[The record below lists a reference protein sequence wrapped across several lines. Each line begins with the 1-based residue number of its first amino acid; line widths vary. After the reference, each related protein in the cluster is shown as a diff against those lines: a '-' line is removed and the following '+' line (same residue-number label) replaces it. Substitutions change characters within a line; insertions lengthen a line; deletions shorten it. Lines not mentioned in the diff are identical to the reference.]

1 MPEIRE
7 AYKEHFQSPL
17 QIKEAR
23 TTEERDE
30 ELSAATRFQ
39 EIVAMEEQ
47 SDRLTIGTDIVKK
60 AIRKTKSNRAP
71 DRSKWKAEWIK
82 KGGKE
87 MEKSLSKLFN
97 RIEEERQVPRQWDQI
112 LIRSLYKK
120 GPKEDLGNQRGI
132 FLTNIISKIYE

>member
-1 MPEIRE
+1 
-7 AYKEHFQSPL
+7 
-17 QIKEAR
+17 
-23 TTEERDE
+23 
-30 ELSAATRFQ
+30 
-39 EIVAMEEQ
+39 MEEQ

-82 KGGKE
+82 KGREE

-112 LIRSLYKK
+112 LIRSLHKK

-132 FLTNIISKIYE
+132 FLTNIISKIYERVKLIQTEHNLNNMSEMQCAARKKHVSPRPHSYTECNH